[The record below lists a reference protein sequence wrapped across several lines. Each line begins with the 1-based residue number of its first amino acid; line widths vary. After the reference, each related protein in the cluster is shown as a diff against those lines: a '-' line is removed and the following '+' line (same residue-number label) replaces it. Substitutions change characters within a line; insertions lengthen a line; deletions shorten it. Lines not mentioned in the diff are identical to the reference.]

1 MNQINYII
9 AFIDTKSQFKTP
21 VLKSSNNSI
30 LESPMKDL
38 TKLPNLYGNQNQ
50 DPKKRL
56 SVTNNQNPN
65 SIVNKLSLSQ
75 NKIIYSNREPSP
87 FDNDMFK
94 EKKQLASNIIAQIA
108 YKSRAGNS
116 PGGARK
122 TNQDSFLSATNI
134 LGLEDFSIFAVFDGH
149 GKRINLLLTY
159 L

>member
-1 MNQINYII
+1 
-9 AFIDTKSQFKTP
+9 
-21 VLKSSNNSI
+21 
-30 LESPMKDL
+30 
-38 TKLPNLYGNQNQ
+38 
-50 DPKKRL
+50 
-56 SVTNNQNPN
+56 
-65 SIVNKLSLSQ
+65 
-75 NKIIYSNREPSP
+75 
-87 FDNDMFK
+87 MFK

>member
-1 MNQINYII
+1 MNKINYII
-9 AFIDTKSQFKTP
+9 AFIETKSQFKTP

-30 LESPMKDL
+30 LESPLKDS
-38 TKLPNLYGNQNQ
+38 TKLPNLYGNQNI

-56 SVTNNQNPN
+56 SVTNTQNTN

-75 NKIIYSNREPSP
+75 NKNIYSNREPSP
-87 FDNDMFK
+87 FDDMFK
-94 EKKQLASNIIAQIA
+94 EKKQLSSNIIAQIA

-122 TNQDSFLSATNI
+122 TNQDSFLSVTNI

-149 GKRINLLLTY
+149 GKRFIYINSY
-159 L
+159 